1 MSVTR
6 ENRMSGITTTTPS
19 MCLVRATL
27 LSALALG
34 LPSTAICA
42 SGPAP
47 YPAKAVRII
56 VPYAAGGGTDVQARL
71 IGAKLSEMWS
81 QPVIIDN
88 RPGGGTV
95 IGTELV
101 ARSPA
106 DGYTLVIGT
115 PTHVVNVW
123 LYPKLPFDP
132 IRDFEPITLLTAS
145 PNIFVVHPSLPV
157 TTVKAFIAL
166 ARARPRQI
174 SYGSSGNGGTGHLAM
189 EMMKQMAHIQAVH
202 VPYKGGGPAINA
214 VLSGEVS
221 ALINN
226 MIPTVSQVKAG
237 RLRALGVTSRTRSSA
252 MPEVPTIAE
261 SGLPGFEA
269 VAWFGLFAPANTPAA
284 IIEKLHADFAKAL
297 KLPEVRQMLESQG
310 AEAVASSPREFAQT
324 VRSDLEKWR
333 GVVKAAQITA
343 D

>member
-1 MSVTR
+1 VRGDHCVSVNKMNGPTR
-6 ENRMSGITTTTPS
+6 
-19 MCLVRATL
+19 L
-27 LSALALG
+27 LRTSAAAVLMLALANTG
-34 LPSTAICA
+34 TAA
-42 SGPAP
+42 TAPPA
-47 YPAKAVRII
+47 YPAKAVRIV

-71 IGAKLSEMWS
+71 IGGKLSEMWS

-101 ARSPA
+101 ARAPA
-106 DGYTLVIGT
+106 DGYTLLIGT

-145 PNIFVVHPSLPV
+145 PNIFVVHPSLPARS
-157 TTVKAFIAL
+157 VKEFIAL
-166 ARARPRQI
+166 ANARPRQI

-189 EMMKQMAHIQAVH
+189 EMMKLMAHIQALH
-202 VPYKGGGPAINA
+202 VPYKGGGPALNA

-226 MIPTVSQVKAG
+226 MIPTVNQVKAG

-252 MPEVPTIAE
+252 VPEVPTIAE
-261 SGLPGFEA
+261 GGLPGFEA

-284 IIEKLHADFAKAL
+284 VLEKLHTDFVKAL

-310 AEAVASSPREFAQT
+310 AEAVASSSRDFAQT
-324 VRSDLEKWR
+324 LRTDLEKWR
-333 GVVKAAQITA
+333 TVVKAAQITA

>member
-1 MSVTR
+1 LR
-6 ENRMSGITTTTPS
+6 GDDRMSARKPRSKITRS
-19 MCLVRATL
+19 SLLAALTL
-27 LSALALG
+27 PLA
-34 LPSTAICA
+34 AIAA
-42 SGPAP
+42 SGPPA
-47 YPAKAVRII
+47 YPAKAVRIV

-71 IGAKLSEMWS
+71 IGAKLSEMWG
-81 QPVIIDN
+81 QTVIIDN

-101 ARSPA
+101 ARSAA
-106 DGYTLVIGT
+106 DGYTLLIGT

-132 IRDFEPITLLTAS
+132 LRDFEPITLMTAS
-145 PNIFVVHPSLPV
+145 PNIFVVHPSLPAA
-157 TTVKAFIAL
+157 TVKEFIAL
-166 ARARPRQI
+166 AKAKPRQV

-226 MIPTVSQVKAG
+226 MIPTVNQVKAG

-252 MPEVPTIAE
+252 VPDVPTIAE

-284 IIEKLHADFAKAL
+284 VVEKVHAAFAKAL
-297 KLPEVRQMLESQG
+297 RLPEVRQMLESQG
-310 AEAVASSPREFAQT
+310 AEAIASSPRDFAQT
-324 VRSDLEKWR
+324 LRADLERWR
-333 GVVKAAQITA
+333 NVVKAAQITA